1 MKKVL
6 IILLALI
13 AAATSANAQ
22 FRKAAVVGG
31 TYSTLNFKQDI
42 VSIGKV
48 GGAQAGVIGE
58 MIFPGIG
65 FGVDLGLI
73 YNMAGA
79 KVNLGQKPMWSSQ
92 GYGNERLTL
101 HQLNI
106 PLHLRFK
113 WTRLD
118 GLEDYVAPFVYA
130 GPEFSI
136 LLGHSKLP
144 AFQFAGGDL
153 SVGFG
158 FGLELWKRW
167 QVSASYTRGLTYVTK
182 ANILTDYSAKSNQWT
197 LRLAY
202 FF

>member
-1 MKKVL
+1 MA
-6 IILLALI
+6 II
-13 AAATSANAQ
+13 AAMTSANAQ
-22 FRKAAVVGG
+22 FRFAGVVGG

-42 VSIGKV
+42 VSV
-48 GGAQAGVIGE
+48 GNVAGAQAGVLGE
-58 MIFPGIG
+58 VIFPGVG
-65 FGVDLGLI
+65 FGIDLGLL

-113 WTRLD
+113 YTRLG
-118 GLEDYVAPFVYA
+118 GLEDFVAPFVYA

-136 LLGHSKLP
+136 LLAHSKCKAIEYP
-144 AFQFAGGDL
+144 GGDL
-153 SVGFG
+153 SIAFG
-158 FGLELWKRW
+158 AGVELWKRW
-167 QVSASYTRGLTYVTK
+167 QVSASYTRGMTYALK
-182 ANILTDYSAKSNQWT
+182 AKILSDYSAKANQWT
-197 LRLAY
+197 LRVAY